1 MQNITTKNA
10 AKYKYATVQNTNFQ
24 LCKLQI
30 CKCAAMQNIT
40 TKNAAK
46 STFAIQWVVGSSTI
60 RSTKSNSPKSIV
72 STFT

>member
-1 MQNITTKNA
+1 
-10 AKYKYATVQNTNFQ
+10 
-24 LCKLQI
+24 
-30 CKCAAMQNIT
+30 MQNIT

-72 STFT
+72 STLS